1 MRFFSLTL
9 IFITLVVPV
18 AIATNNQEKLSTQ
31 VVDRSAQQP
40 DFDYYFA
47 EALRQKHLGNTA
59 ESIDLFLKS
68 YDINP
73 TSAIV
78 SFELG
83 NLFLQQKADDMGFGY
98 IKNAAELAPQN
109 YFYQEKLALLYRSNG
124 DFSQAIEVLER
135 IQRLFPDK
143 DEVLYELSQLYT
155 QNGQHKKSIQKLDL
169 LEKRIGLNKAITYD
183 KAVQYVL
190 LKNIKQA
197 HKEIDAMLKKTP
209 NDHTLWILKG
219 DIEYERKKYGNAKKY
234 FQKAT
239 DIQPESGYVY
249 ISWARYYE
257 AIKDFSTSEEYL
269 YKLFGAKDISFQ
281 DKMHYLE
288 ILTSYYSKRMDG
300 IEKMH
305 NLYTS
310 LLESHPMEYVAHTA
324 YAEFLLQQ
332 KLVPEAIEHFYT
344 AALLHPSCLE
354 CWVYLLQYYTEK
366 NENEKAYQ
374 IAKEAI
380 EAVPSHPVLLFYSG
394 MLALMNDQ
402 KEDALVQLLE
412 MIKFTD
418 YNEPN
423 YAEMNAAAHA
433 MLVDLYLIYKK
444 DYPKA
449 LEQCDLALKLNPS
462 NHVVM
467 NNCAYTLAL
476 QNEQLE
482 RAEKLSAQSLEAE
495 PMNVSY
501 LDTYAYILFKQKR
514 YETALFFIEKAM
526 EYTKDGEKNAV
537 VYERYGDILYFLGQ
551 QTKALEMWQKALE
564 LTQDATDTIKQ
575 KVNTKKYVE

>member
-1 MRFFSLTL
+1 
-9 IFITLVVPV
+9 
-18 AIATNNQEKLSTQ
+18 
-31 VVDRSAQQP
+31 
-40 DFDYYFA
+40 
-47 EALRQKHLGNTA
+47 
-59 ESIDLFLKS
+59 
-68 YDINP
+68 
-73 TSAIV
+73 
-78 SFELG
+78 
-83 NLFLQQKADDMGFGY
+83 
-98 IKNAAELAPQN
+98 
-109 YFYQEKLALLYRSNG
+109 
-124 DFSQAIEVLER
+124 
-135 IQRLFPDK
+135 
-143 DEVLYELSQLYT
+143 
-155 QNGQHKKSIQKLDL
+155 
-169 LEKRIGLNKAITYD
+169 
-183 KAVQYVL
+183 
-190 LKNIKQA
+190 
-197 HKEIDAMLKKTP
+197 
-209 NDHTLWILKG
+209 
-219 DIEYERKKYGNAKKY
+219 
-234 FQKAT
+234 
-239 DIQPESGYVY
+239 
-249 ISWARYYE
+249 
-257 AIKDFSTSEEYL
+257 
-269 YKLFGAKDISFQ
+269 
-281 DKMHYLE
+281 
-288 ILTSYYSKRMDG
+288 
-300 IEKMH
+300 
-305 NLYTS
+305 
-310 LLESHPMEYVAHTA
+310 MEYVAHTA

-332 KLVPEAIEHFYT
+332 KLVPEAIDHFYT

-380 EAVPSHPVLLFYSG
+380 EAVPNHPVLLFYSG